1 MIVLGLLVYAIV
13 FTIGR
18 SMFDAYGDFVGLH
31 NYQRIFSERRML
43 VAVRNNA
50 IWVAIVP
57 AVVTSLGLIFA
68 VLTERIRWSA
78 AFRMIMFMPLVIPAW
93 QQG

>member
-1 MIVLGLLVYAIV
+1 
-13 FTIGR
+13 
-18 SMFDAYGDFVGLH
+18 
-31 NYQRIFSERRML
+31 ML

-68 VLTERIRWSA
+68 VLTERIRWSLCLPHDYVHA
-78 AFRMIMFMPLVIPAW
+78 LGHFQLGARGNFPLHVRRES
-93 QQG
+93 Q